1 MAYLIFN
8 SDNNIVK
15 IAASDSDR
23 DSQNIVLAHH
33 TVKDVSDSDF
43 LKVRMGISIATYD
56 GTNVTITDLTNMSIN
71 MSIENENQLKSTLK
85 NIINIILNFSQN
97 NQDNLLYNSLNNY
110 KEYLENFDTSS
121 LTFPVDKSWE
131 HYCNENSITFYHP
144 LQIP

>member
-1 MAYLIFN
+1 MSYLIFN

-15 IAASDSDR
+15 IASNNSDR
-23 DSQNIVLAHH
+23 DSQNMVLSNHS
-33 TVKDVSDSDF
+33 VVSVSDADF
-43 LKVRMGISIATYD
+43 LKVRTNVAIATYD
-56 GTNVTITDLTNMSIN
+56 GTDVTITDLSDNF
-71 MSIENENQLKSTLK
+71 IESENDLKLIFK
-85 NIINIILNFSQN
+85 DIINIILNFSQN